1 MQTFNR
7 EHLINNYINESLDNM
22 DWASLSALAADMIAN
37 NVNDLSDNEL
47 INMINEVY
55 PHLIE
60 SESENV

>member
-1 MQTFNR
+1 MQIFNR
-7 EHLINNYINESLDNM
+7 ENLINNYINESLDNM

-37 NVNDLSDNEL
+37 NVTDLSDNEL